1 MRTRDLIGTA
11 LGGLWRQK
19 ARSALTLLGVAVGAT
34 ALAYTLALGV
44 GLREFIEN
52 EFKSR
57 REFWQIRV
65 VPPNYGRVLVPE
77 SDIPPGEIAVS
88 DDLPADR
95 RERLRKR
102 LILDYQQHHPPK
114 RATLVTPEQVAAMRQ
129 LPDVDDVQTY
139 HVASGTATF
148 GQTRRWATVYC
159 GAVNDFTPSLES
171 HLLWGRAADP
181 TTADE
186 AVVSEFM
193 LYRLGMK
200 TDEQMKSAVG
210 MTLRV
215 TIGRPE
221 FARGNQLAALLA
233 PGARQEQIDRGQ
245 AEVLDRIARQLP
257 QHIDKFDLSDFEKAA
272 VKAVLNA
279 KPPADAPKS
288 GGGSDT
294 SVSVEF
300 RVVGVTRLPDVKE
313 PDPTD
318 LLAGSPMTP
327 AEVIVGPAAERKLF
341 ADRPE
346 HSLGY
351 IDVTVKV
358 RPGGDVEGVV
368 RELEGMGVQP
378 ISSLRFYNAVK
389 REVTLIAGG
398 LNLFAVLSMLVAA
411 IGITNTLF
419 TSVLERTREIGI
431 LKAVGARDGHILWM
445 FLLEGAAVGLIG
457 GAVGLGVAWVASI
470 PSDGWVK
477 SLIEQQRH
485 EEMVTQTYFG
495 WPWWLVPAVL
505 SFTVLL
511 TTLAAV
517 LPAVRASRVP
527 PVEALRHE

>member
-44 GLREFIEN
+44 GLRAFIEN

-65 VPPNYGRVLVPE
+65 VPPNYGRVPVPE
-77 SDIPPGEIAVS
+77 GDIPPAEIAVG

-102 LILDYQQHHPPK
+102 LVQDYRQNHPPK
-114 RATLVTPEQVAAMRQ
+114 RAALISPEQVAAMRR
-129 LPDVDDVQTY
+129 LPGVDEVQTY
-139 HVASGTATF
+139 HIASGTVTA

-159 GAVNDFTPSLES
+159 GAVNDFTPSLDS
-171 HLLWGRAADP
+171 HLLCGRAADP
-181 TTADE
+181 SAADE

-193 LYRLGMK
+193 LYRLGLK
-200 TDEQMKSAVG
+200 TDEQMKAAVG
-210 MTLRV
+210 MTLQV
-215 TIGRPE
+215 TLGKPE

-233 PGARQEQIDRGQ
+233 PTARQEQIDRGQ

-257 QHIDKFDLSDFEKAA
+257 QHIDRFDLSEFEKAA
-272 VKAVLNA
+272 VKAVLTA
-279 KPPADAPKS
+279 KPPADRPKAA
-288 GGGSDT
+288 DAEE
-294 SVSVEF
+294 SVTREF
-300 RVVGVTRLPDVKE
+300 TVVGVTRLPDLRE

-318 LLAGSPMTP
+318 LLAGSPMSP
-327 AEVIVGPAAERKLF
+327 AEVLVGPAGEGRLF
-341 ADRPE
+341 ADRPD
-346 HSLGY
+346 HGLGY
-351 IDVTVKV
+351 VDVTVKV

-477 SLIEQQRH
+477 SLIEQQRR
-485 EEMVTQTYFG
+485 EEMITQTYFG

-505 SFTVLL
+505 LFTVLL
-511 TTLAAV
+511 TTAAAV
-517 LPAVRASRVP
+517 FPARRASRIP
-527 PVEALRHE
+527 PVEALRYE

>member
-44 GLREFIEN
+44 GLRAFIEN

-65 VPPNYGRVLVPE
+65 VPPNYGRVPVPE
-77 SDIPPGEIAVS
+77 GDIPPAEIAVG

-102 LILDYQQHHPPK
+102 LVQDYRQNHPPK
-114 RATLVTPEQVAAMRQ
+114 RAALISPEQVAAMRR
-129 LPDVDDVQTY
+129 LPGVDEVQTY
-139 HVASGTATF
+139 HIASGTVTA

-159 GAVNDFTPSLES
+159 GALNDFTPSLES
-171 HLLWGRAADP
+171 HLLWGRAAVA
-181 TTADE
+181 ADE

-200 TDEQMKSAVG
+200 TDEQMKAAVG

-215 TIGRPE
+215 TLGKPE

-257 QHIDKFDLSDFEKAA
+257 QHIDKFDLSEFEKAA
-272 VKAVLNA
+272 VKAVLTA
-279 KPPADAPKS
+279 KPPADTPKPV
-288 GGGSDT
+288 GTADT

-300 RVVGVTRLPDVKE
+300 RVVGVTRLPDLKE

-318 LLAGSPMTP
+318 LLAGAPMP
-327 AEVIVGPAAERKLF
+327 ASEVFVGPAAENRLF

-346 HSLGY
+346 HAPGY
-351 IDVTVKV
+351 ADVTVKV
-358 RPGGDVEGVV
+358 RTGGDVEAVV

-457 GAVGLGVAWVASI
+457 GAIGLGVAWVASI

-477 SLIEQQRH
+477 SLIEQQRR
-485 EEMVTQTYFG
+485 EEMITQTYFG

-505 SFTVLL
+505 LFTVLL
-511 TTLAAV
+511 TTAAAV
-517 LPAVRASRVP
+517 FPARRASRIP
-527 PVEALRHE
+527 PVEALRYE